1 MGNSGTKNPKLS
13 TTESVLKSNFNKLDK
28 KELDIK
34 VKQFLDDLGIQ
45 VTPIILIFLFFA
57 FFPFREKKGNKSK
70 L

>member
-45 VTPIILIFLFFA
+45 VTPIIPIFTIFPFFA
-57 FFPFREKKGNKSK
+57 FFP
-70 L
+70 